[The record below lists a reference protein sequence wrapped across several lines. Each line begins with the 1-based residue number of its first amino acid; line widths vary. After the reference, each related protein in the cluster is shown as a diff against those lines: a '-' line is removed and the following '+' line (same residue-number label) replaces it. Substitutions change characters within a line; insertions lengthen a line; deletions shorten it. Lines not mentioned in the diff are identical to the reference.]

1 MFCFSSEV
9 VDKKIEEFLS
19 NFEEK
24 IENLTEDAFNTQV
37 TDSAGLAFC
46 SLAHRSPQDN
56 QTPVLASF

>member
-24 IENLTEDAFNTQV
+24 IENLTEDAFHTQV
-37 TDSAGLAFC
+37 TVLTC
-46 SLAHRSPQDN
+46 SFVPWPTQAHK
-56 QTPVLASF
+56 TA